1 MAIGVIANSK
11 SALAFAGGVLVSAA
25 LIAMSMGS
33 QFTPKPQDEDY
44 AEEEVE
50 SSEEATERAPSR
62 AREAKPVVFG
72 DFGDDTDLI
81 DDTGGFDPTP
91 SEEPMVIVPTDV
103 DDDGNWASDE
113 SSVVSAPDAQPR
125 AVSSAQQRQIELN
138 RYTPT
143 KPTSAGYNSRPDPE
157 RGENEG

>member
-44 AEEEVE
+44 AEEEVD

-62 AREAKPVVFG
+62 PREAKPVVFG

-81 DDTGGFDPTP
+81 DNTGGFDPTP

-103 DDDGNWASDE
+103 DDDGNWASDD
-113 SSVVSAPDAQPR
+113 SAVVSPPPTR
-125 AVSSAQQRQIELN
+125 ATAASRARQREIE
-138 RYTPT
+138 RRKYTPNELT
-143 KPTSAGYNSRPDPE
+143 EAGYNSRPAPE
-157 RGENEG
+157 RGEGEG

>member
-1 MAIGVIANSK
+1 MSRMAIGVIANSK

-33 QFTPKPQDEDY
+33 QFTPKAQEDEY

-50 SSEEATERAPSR
+50 SSEETQESAPTV
-62 AREAKPVVFG
+62 ARNPKPVVFG

-91 SEEPMVIVPTDV
+91 SAESMVIIPTV
-103 DDDGNWASDE
+103 GDDDWILGSADT
-113 SSVVSAPDAQPR
+113 SVVSAPR
-125 AVSSAQQRQIELN
+125 VR
-138 RYTPT
+138 PT
-143 KPTSAGYNSRPDPE
+143 TAS
-157 RGENEG
+157 